1 MLRFRTLAAVGAAAV
16 TLTGAALVAGPG
28 SPASAAGDPAIGKQV
43 LDLLCTANGGAPFF
57 TPMTISRC
65 QEARGQGR
73 IRDRAADL
81 RRPPREELRE
91 RVESR
96 PAQPGQ
102 LVLLPRPGRSLTVVR
117 TG

>member
-28 SPASAAGDPAIGKQV
+28 SPASAAGDPVIGKQV

-65 QEARGQGR
+65 QEARA
-73 IRDRAADL
+73 RDGFEIEQL
-81 RRPPREELRE
+81 ICEGLLGGSF
-91 RVESR
+91 ES
-96 PAQPGQ
+96 
-102 LVLLPRPGRSLTVVR
+102 VSSPGRPSRVNWFCFHGPVAP
-117 TG
+117 